1 MNDSIATVPLGKSIY
16 PAGLLTWAGHRQ
28 GGVKDPFN
36 RNTGRPAQVR
46 VKTPLVERLS
56 DWVQRLIGGESV
68 PRVILLVGGPGN
80 GKTDTVEGI
89 IDDLD
94 QSLQLSGRLFDEFGR
109 QYSDS
114 DPYRS
119 RCMQVSLASIIEN
132 CPEHLDC
139 NLSLVQDASEA
150 DTIEFPE
157 LNRTQI
163 LLADLERVTAEDSK
177 EIYICCVNRGILA
190 EAFTEIQKTNASGI
204 VADLVE
210 DMTHAV
216 TNSPYAKP
224 CWPLERFQNVVSWP
238 MDVDSLVESQDGL
251 EVPFEVVLKRA
262 LDETKW
268 PQDCPA
274 GQMCPFCT
282 NRRLLSKEGTIESL
296 SEMLRAFELATS
308 KRWSFRDL
316 YSLVTYILV
325 GNEDALIIDGKSYD
339 PCDWAAEQ
347 VKFIGSNSRK
357 DEVKKSRALYLLSS
371 ALYWHRLFPSWP
383 RLATKAY
390 TEAEREIV
398 GKLNGDLLFIKDFF
412 RYTRWTGRSKITS
425 SLQNVISN
433 SFSKLFDPADA
444 DSEQEISIATTRNLT
459 VQEIDGCFS
468 LSIEQGLSKVT
479 QRITPIER
487 EILKRL
493 LAAEK
498 ALEADSASKNQAKAE
513 LLKRTLRLY
522 SARLVKRSL
531 GVQSGC
537 FAQRETIR
545 GFKKAFSDP
554 IALRNVR
561 GELRELLN
569 KNNFFVSSL
578 MSTFAQPP
586 LPEDRNVMIET
597 SGVRVVPWKYDAV
610 DRPSSQQIY
619 LKVDGS
625 PVPITYDLFEA
636 LTKLSKGM
644 LKGSLSDETLA
655 MVDRINAKIAGAVV
669 RDEER
674 WFDDTTSI
682 AVKAA
687 NVRIQYV
694 EGEFCVEFL
703 DEQ

>member
-1 MNDSIATVPLGKSIY
+1 
-16 PAGLLTWAGHRQ
+16 
-28 GGVKDPFN
+28 
-36 RNTGRPAQVR
+36 
-46 VKTPLVERLS
+46 
-56 DWVQRLIGGESV
+56 
-68 PRVILLVGGPGN
+68 
-80 GKTDTVEGI
+80 
-89 IDDLD
+89 
-94 QSLQLSGRLFDEFGR
+94 
-109 QYSDS
+109 
-114 DPYRS
+114 
-119 RCMQVSLASIIEN
+119 
-132 CPEHLDC
+132 
-139 NLSLVQDASEA
+139 
-150 DTIEFPE
+150 
-157 LNRTQI
+157 
-163 LLADLERVTAEDSK
+163 
-177 EIYICCVNRGILA
+177 
-190 EAFTEIQKTNASGI
+190 QKTKASGV

-210 DMTHAV
+210 EMTHAV
-216 TNSPYAKP
+216 TNSPHAKS
-224 CWPLERFQNVVSWP
+224 CWPLEKFQNVVSWP
-238 MDVDSLVESQDGL
+238 MDVDSLVQSRDGL
-251 EVPFEVVLKRA
+251 EVPFEVILKRA
-262 LDETKW
+262 LDESKW
-268 PQDCPA
+268 PQNCPA

-282 NRRLLSKEGTIESL
+282 NRRLLSKEGAIESL

-316 YSLVTYILV
+316 YSLVSYMLV
-325 GNEDALIIDGKSYD
+325 GNEDSLVLDGRPHD
-339 PCDWAAEQ
+339 PCDWAAAQ
-347 VKFIGSNSRK
+347 VKFIESNSAK

-371 ALYWHRLFPSWP
+371 ALYWHRLFPTWP

-425 SLQNVISN
+425 SLQNVITN
-433 SFSKLFDPADA
+433 SFCRLFDPADA
-444 DSEQEISIATTRNLT
+444 DGEQEISIATTRNLT
-459 VQEIDGCFS
+459 VQEIDGYFS
-468 LSIEQGLSKVT
+468 LSIEQGLSQVT
-479 QRITPIER
+479 QRITLIER

-498 ALEADSASKNQAKAE
+498 ALEAGSTTKNQTKAE

-522 SARLVKRSL
+522 SARFVKRSL

-537 FAQRETIR
+537 FAQQETIK

-554 IALRNVR
+554 SALRNVR

-569 KNNFFVSSL
+569 KNNLFVSSL

-610 DRPSSQQIY
+610 DRPSPQQIY
-619 LKVDGS
+619 LKVDES
-625 PVPITYDLFEA
+625 PVPLTYDLFRA

-655 MVDRINAKIAGAVV
+655 MVDRINAKIAGSVV

-687 NVRIQYV
+687 SVRIQYA
-694 EGEFCVEFL
+694 EG
-703 DEQ
+703 